1 MTAEF
6 SDDNQR
12 ILEIIKERMKV
23 GERRYGHGLRIHDDT
38 TQYGTKTDSWTEMG
52 LEEILDLVIYLSAQL
67 LRRLDDEAKIQDE
80 AREE

>member
-23 GERRYGHGLRIHDDT
+23 GERRYGHGLRIRDDT

-52 LEEILDLVIYLSAQL
+52 LEEILDLVIYLSAQI
-67 LRRLDDEAKIQDE
+67 LRRLDDEAELQTE
-80 AREE
+80 TREE

>member
-12 ILEIIKERMKV
+12 ILDIIKERMKV
-23 GERRYGHGLRIHDDT
+23 GERRYGHGMRIRDDT

-52 LEEILDLVIYLSAQL
+52 LEEILDLVIYLSAQI
-67 LRRLDDEAKIQDE
+67 LRRLDDEAELQTE
-80 AREE
+80 TREE

>member
-12 ILEIIKERMKV
+12 ILDIIKERMKV
-23 GERRYGHGLRIHDDT
+23 GERRYGHGMRIRDDT

-52 LEEILDLVIYLSAQL
+52 LEEILDLVIYLSAQI
-67 LRRLDDEAKIQDE
+67 LRRLDGEAKLQDE

>member
-12 ILEIIKERMKV
+12 ILDIIKERMKV
-23 GERRYGHGLRIHDDT
+23 GERRYGHGMRIRDET

-52 LEEILDLVIYLSAQL
+52 LEEILDLVIYLSAQI